1 MLLTLVCWINRLKIT
16 KIPVIMKI
24 IILFCL
30 LIITI
35 FNVVKCFQIP
45 TTTIK
50 SYKTVI
56 KMEKDMFAESNVG
69 LKLQS
74 GQVQRE
80 RYIASNRLL
89 ANVYVNVIIN
99 MFIIIILTQV
109 QMPRR
114 ERTCIWEEMGG
125 TNFKIIKIRW
135 FSILVSSII
144 YSLL

>member
-1 MLLTLVCWINRLKIT
+1 
-16 KIPVIMKI
+16 MKI

-74 GQVQRE
+74 GQLQRE
-80 RYIASNRLL
+80 RYIATNRFKCREGKGP
-89 ANVYVNVIIN
+89 A
-99 MFIIIILTQV
+99 FEK
-109 QMPRR
+109 RWA
-114 ERTCIWEEMGG
+114 ERTSRLSKLDG
-125 TNFKIIKIRW
+125 FR
-135 FSILVSSII
+135 FL
-144 YSLL
+144 